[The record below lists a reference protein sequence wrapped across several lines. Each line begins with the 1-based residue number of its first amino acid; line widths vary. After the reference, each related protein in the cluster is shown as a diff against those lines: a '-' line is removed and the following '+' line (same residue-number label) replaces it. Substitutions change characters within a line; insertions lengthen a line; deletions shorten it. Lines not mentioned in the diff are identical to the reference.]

1 MSRLRHED
9 FRLPLPKIFE
19 LDTVAA
25 MAGFLIQSQS
35 SKEEEEEGDS
45 SSAPLTTHQMESL
58 RQTQAHTDANY
69 IFYSLTRRT
78 TAGDKPAPTPTC
90 LRRAW
95 EKLFQRYDIYRA
107 KLDLASGLQTICDS
121 PSYKWSEFSADNVEQ
136 VQLISTRER
145 DALWTRLRAQERPTS
160 PNMPEFWIVYVPGE
174 ITQMNRMI
182 HHTYT
187 DAWSLGIV
195 LRDLEAL
202 LEDADRVLPPAPG
215 FLPLARRL
223 ATRAT
228 RDQDAINTSWR
239 EYAHPH
245 AKEVRL
251 LKLPPQSLSTF
262 VATSLDQEDGH
273 TSRKEVPGISKASLD
288 TFARTNGVSPA
299 TVIYTAWKLVLAA
312 RTGSSIVGT
321 ELSVL
326 GRALDFPNVDR
337 IVGSLNRRCAL
348 LFKFSPVASLSMTMM
363 ELQRTYHAVNE
374 WQWTY
379 PHFRQHVLRL
389 AGHTERGFPVCLVLL
404 DMPVA
409 GLWDVRELQLLG
421 TGSQPMN
428 RDEKGERI
436 TVHIVQRGDAISV
449 HFGYD
454 RKRYDH
460 ETVVDLQEHF
470 VAVLQ
475 ALCSGGTNLDVATFL
490 TNVSQGTHLDW

>member
-1 MSRLRHED
+1 M
-9 FRLPLPKIFE
+9 
-19 LDTVAA
+19 
-25 MAGFLIQSQS
+25 
-35 SKEEEEEGDS
+35 
-45 SSAPLTTHQMESL
+45 
-58 RQTQAHTDANY
+58 
-69 IFYSLTRRT
+69 
-78 TAGDKPAPTPTC
+78 
-90 LRRAW
+90 
-95 EKLFQRYDIYRA
+95 
-107 KLDLASGLQTICDS
+107 
-121 PSYKWSEFSADNVEQ
+121 
-136 VQLISTRER
+136 
-145 DALWTRLRAQERPTS
+145 
-160 PNMPEFWIVYVPGE
+160 
-174 ITQMNRMI
+174 
-182 HHTYT
+182 
-187 DAWSLGIV
+187 

-202 LEDADRVLPPAPG
+202 LEDADRDLSPAPG

-228 RDQDAINTSWR
+228 RDQDAINTYWR
-239 EYAHPH
+239 EYVHPY

-273 TSRKEVPGISKASLD
+273 TLRKEVPGISKASLD

-299 TVIYTAWKLVLAA
+299 NVIYTACTLVLAA

-337 IVGSLNRRCAL
+337 IVGSFNGRCPL
-348 LFKFSPVASLSMTMM
+348 LFKFSPGASLSMTMM

-379 PHFRQHVLRL
+379 PQFRQHVPRL

-404 DMPVA
+404 DMPVDA
-409 GLWDVRELQLLG
+409 GLWDARELQLLG

>member
-1 MSRLRHED
+1 MSRLRHEN
-9 FRLPLPKIFE
+9 FRLPRPKIFE

-25 MAGFLIQSQS
+25 IAVFLIQSQS

-45 SSAPLTTHQMESL
+45 SSAPLTTHQMELL

-78 TAGDKPAPTPTC
+78 TSGDKPAPTPTC

-121 PSYKWSEFSADNVEQ
+121 LSYKWSEFSADNVEQ

-174 ITQMNRMI
+174 ITQMNWMM
-182 HHTYT
+182 HHTYS

-202 LEDADRVLPPAPG
+202 LEDADRDLPLAPG

-251 LKLPPQSLSTF
+251 LKLPPQSLSTS

-273 TSRKEVPGISKASLD
+273 TSRKEVPGISKASL
-288 TFARTNGVSPA
+288 
-299 TVIYTAWKLVLAA
+299 
-312 RTGSSIVGT
+312 
-321 ELSVL
+321 E
-326 GRALDFPNVDR
+326 
-337 IVGSLNRRCAL
+337 
-348 LFKFSPVASLSMTMM
+348 
-363 ELQRTYHAVNE
+363 
-374 WQWTY
+374 
-379 PHFRQHVLRL
+379 
-389 AGHTERGFPVCLVLL
+389 
-404 DMPVA
+404 
-409 GLWDVRELQLLG
+409 
-421 TGSQPMN
+421 
-428 RDEKGERI
+428 
-436 TVHIVQRGDAISV
+436 
-449 HFGYD
+449 
-454 RKRYDH
+454 
-460 ETVVDLQEHF
+460 
-470 VAVLQ
+470 
-475 ALCSGGTNLDVATFL
+475 TFL
-490 TNVSQGTHLDW
+490 ACNRYLYGLDTSARGSHRPFDRGH